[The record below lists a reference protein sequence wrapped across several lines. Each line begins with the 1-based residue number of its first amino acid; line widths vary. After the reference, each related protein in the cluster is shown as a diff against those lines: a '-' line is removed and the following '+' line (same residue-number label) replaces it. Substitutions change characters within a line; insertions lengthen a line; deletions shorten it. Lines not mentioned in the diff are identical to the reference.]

1 MVEVLPFVFVG
12 LVGGAAPEIGF
23 YAYSL
28 RSGAKTLPHMQHP
41 VAFWVVHTLF
51 ALSGAGL
58 VWIHIESGAVLTL
71 ILALNIGL
79 TGPLF
84 FHAAANRAR
93 TNILPKVD

>member
-23 YAYSL
+23 YANSL
-28 RSGAKTLPHMQHP
+28 RSGAKTLPHKQYP
-41 VAFWVVHTLF
+41 VTFWIVHTLI

-58 VWIHIESGAVLTL
+58 VWIHIESGALLTYL
-71 ILALNIGL
+71 LALNVGL

-84 FHAAANRAR
+84 FHAAANRVRAPVR
-93 TNILPKVD
+93 PEVD